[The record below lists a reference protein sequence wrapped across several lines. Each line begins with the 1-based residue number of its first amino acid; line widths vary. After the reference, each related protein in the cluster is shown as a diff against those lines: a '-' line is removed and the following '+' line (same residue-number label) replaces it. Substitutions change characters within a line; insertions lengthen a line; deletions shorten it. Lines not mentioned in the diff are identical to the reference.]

1 MLAIYSVEE
10 MRIDKT
16 GSVCSIDFIHIPR
29 SARGETGICLTIL
42 RHLVELYDWCS
53 FVFTLNLFTA
63 YLFFLETSSS

>member
-16 GSVCSIDFIHIPR
+16 GSVCNIDFIHIPR

-42 RHLVELYDWCS
+42 RHLVELSD
-53 FVFTLNLFTA
+53 
-63 YLFFLETSSS
+63 

>member
-42 RHLVELYDWCS
+42 RHLVELSDY
-53 FVFTLNLFTA
+53 VHL
-63 YLFFLETSSS
+63 YLHWTCFPHIFFLETSSS